1 MVFTEHVI
9 LKLSLSR
16 ADVRTPMHA
25 HCGNGHFCP
34 AAPMRHAPAG
44 NFPLLPN
51 SCGPNKPKT
60 TSKPD
65 RGSLL
70 LGTLAQTIG
79 FHALILLK
87 KSTILTPTPHPPIME
102 VFSFELVVRFPE
114 IAQASSSLLGCCNH
128 HHHHWRKPSS
138 LPYSLPASYE
148 YEQ

>member
-1 MVFTEHVI
+1 MDGFYRAC
-9 LKLSLSR
+9 KLSLSR

-70 LGTLAQTIG
+70 LGTLAQTLKSPVQPPSLVALVYA
-79 FHALILLK
+79 HA
-87 KSTILTPTPHPPIME
+87 
-102 VFSFELVVRFPE
+102 
-114 IAQASSSLLGCCNH
+114 
-128 HHHHWRKPSS
+128 
-138 LPYSLPASYE
+138 
-148 YEQ
+148 